1 MVQRNNYV
9 AMHNGL
15 LYINPISNKTAHADL
30 LRAASLPKDRKM
42 AKTAEKTAEFIE
54 NIEFPSFD
62 ASKAT
67 DQMRAFAEKSVE
79 QSKEAYTKLKT
90 GAEETQKALETTFE
104 TAKSVSGDLSQKT
117 LSALR
122 ANAEA
127 GFDHLEALFGA
138 KTLSDVIE
146 LQTSFLRK
154 RVEASVEQAKD
165 FQAAASKAAEK
176 VSAPMKTVFEKAVK
190 ELKVA

>member
-1 MVQRNNYV
+1 
-9 AMHNGL
+9 
-15 LYINPISNKTAHADL
+15 
-30 LRAASLPKDRKM
+30 M

-67 DQMRAFAEKSVE
+67 DQIRAFAEKSVE
-79 QSKEAYTKLKT
+79 QSKEAYAKLKT
-90 GAEETQKALETTFE
+90 GAEEAQKALETTFE
-104 TAKSVSGDLSQKT
+104 AAKNAI
-117 LSALR
+117 SAFR
-122 ANAEA
+122 ANAESSFA
-127 GFDHLEALFGA
+127 HLEALVGA
-138 KTLSDVIE
+138 KTFSEVIE

-154 RVEASVEQAKD
+154 RVETSVEQAKD